1 MCIIKIVYVYIEYVI
16 IDNLVITA
24 LIALA
29 SYSVL
34 RVKLSKKRIAA
45 ASILGTIVAIFYPF
59 MRFRFAFLLLI
70 RVALAAILS
79 FILFYKK
86 SKLIKSA
93 IVFLLV
99 TATVG
104 GLIFMVGFVISG
116 DAVTALINPI
126 AQFPIGLIFI
136 IPLSIYFP
144 IKKLTISIAKSRQ
157 KKEFNYAFEIS
168 VFDKTLSG
176 TAFLD
181 SGNMLFDDQS
191 GLAVVVASE
200 RLCLKILSP
209 QQIVKLAQGNEKQ
222 ICTSAR
228 FITVNTIAGTNKL
241 LLIKPQKF
249 KLYTADKQNI
259 IKDIMLALS
268 FKNLGDNTDILLSP
282 LVL

>member
-1 MCIIKIVYVYIEYVI
+1 MYVYIEYVI

>member
-1 MCIIKIVYVYIEYVI
+1 VYVYIEYVI